1 MQNHYLDLLLFPL
14 SFVKMVMMT
23 SLIQHGQNFIAAYKF
38 REIGPIYYEY
48 GSLII
53 TYDNADIA
61 VKAFYMLR
69 DSCYED
75 KNLLVLVLPNISA
88 ANLSIGVRVSN
99 CLLFVITATTSQS
112 NCNLSLS
119 LFHCSLFWY
128 L

>member
-1 MQNHYLDLLLFPL
+1 MKMFMLTSFLTMENQQHYC
-14 SFVKMVMMT
+14 SNT
-23 SLIQHGQNFIAAYKF
+23 NQIYAAYKF

-69 DSCYED
+69 DSYYDE

-88 ANLSIGVRVSN
+88 SNLSIGVRVSYS
-99 CLLFVITATTSQS
+99 F
-112 NCNLSLS
+112 
-119 LFHCSLFWY
+119 
-128 L
+128 